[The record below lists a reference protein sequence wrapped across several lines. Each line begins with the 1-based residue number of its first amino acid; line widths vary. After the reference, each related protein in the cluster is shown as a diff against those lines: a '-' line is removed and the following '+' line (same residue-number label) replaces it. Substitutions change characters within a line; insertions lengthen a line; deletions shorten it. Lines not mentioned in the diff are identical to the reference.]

1 MKETFSRKQLNRG
14 TAYVIVH
21 PDEYAIQ
28 VSMETKQAV
37 EGYKNRLKQR
47 IRLLLNDNVSIYLLN
62 LATDTLAQPPPYL
75 DGFQRERRFYVIPA
89 IKDDPVNA
97 QSTRLLRALAEFEGL
112 RRIVFTGGWRNAC
125 LKHTLNHTLAGIPR
139 IPLVERV
146 TAPLDAQ
153 FVFEDRRFDIIAEID
168 HAFVF

>member
-28 VSMETKQAV
+28 VSMATKDAV

-62 LATDTLAQPPPYL
+62 LAVGILTPPPYL

-89 IKDDPVNA
+89 IKDDPMDA
-97 QSTRLLRALAEFEGL
+97 QSTRLRRALAEFEGL
-112 RRIVFTGGWRNAC
+112 RRVVFTGGWRNAC

-139 IPLVERV
+139 IRFVEKV

-153 FVFEDRRFDIIAEID
+153 VCFENRSFDITAEID